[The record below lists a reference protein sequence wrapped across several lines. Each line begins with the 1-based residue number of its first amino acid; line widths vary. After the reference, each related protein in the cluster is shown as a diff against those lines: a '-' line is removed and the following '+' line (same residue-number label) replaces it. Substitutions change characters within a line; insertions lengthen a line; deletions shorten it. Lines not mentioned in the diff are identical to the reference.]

1 MHRETSQ
8 ACSQKSTPF
17 CLPIKEGIYNSAMPV
32 MSLNGY
38 QPGVTEKK
46 KIIMARERGM
56 NEMSLR
62 GGSLDVSLP
71 QRTLSI
77 SPTLCQAG

>member
-46 KIIMARERGM
+46 KNHNGKREGH
-56 NEMSLR
+56 E
-62 GGSLDVSLP
+62 
-71 QRTLSI
+71 
-77 SPTLCQAG
+77 